1 MGKKRM
7 GIRVGY
13 QSINLQVDK
22 RRKKLEMAL
31 MIFLIRVIKK
41 DGNEWQLNLSAN
53 FGSIKEK
60 KEKDHSY

>member
-1 MGKKRM
+1 M

-41 DGNEWQLNLSAN
+41 DGNEWQLNLSVN
-53 FGSIKEK
+53 FGSIKKK